1 MPVDSQS
8 RIVRFSIFEVDLQTG
23 ELCQQGHKVRL
34 QEQPFQVLAALL
46 ERPGEVV
53 TREELRNKLW
63 PLDTFVDFDHGLN
76 AAVKRLR
83 DVLGESAER
92 PIFVETV
99 ARRGYRFIG
108 PVQIPGTS
116 SALSDP
122 KGLPTSAS
130 GPWTWKWQVGG
141 TVLALLVVAS
151 MIAGWFLWRHT
162 SRSKRSQASLTLER
176 LTTHASENWIITSA
190 ISPDGKYLAYS
201 DKTGVYL
208 RLLSTGEL
216 HSLLPKIPDV
226 TFLGWFP
233 DSTQLLASWATP
245 PANKRLWVLSIL
257 GGSPR
262 QVSDEGWAASVSPDG
277 SQIVFLKGPDFA
289 DMGHEIW
296 VMRANGADQRKLVSF
311 PEGGFGSP
319 VWSPDG
325 RWIAYVRFKSGPYT
339 EEGWIE
345 LFNLE
350 QSTKKVVLSDPHLS
364 GWGLIWLP
372 DGRLV
377 YVVYEPPPS
386 QNSSNFWAASLD
398 LSTGRFAG
406 TAARITSGDGFAAK
420 PSVTAD
426 GKRLVFVRGRPQTD
440 VYVAEFSA
448 KGPRLNTPR
457 RLTIDEA
464 DDLPFDW
471 TVDNQAVLFTSNRT
485 GTTNIFR
492 QRIDETSAEMLIV
505 DQEKKSAICRLSPDG
520 SQILYSVPTN
530 PSNDLGPVRLMR
542 APINGGPPQIVLEAP
557 TIGNFECSH
566 TPATI
571 CAFGQEKPKELV
583 ISVFNPIVG
592 EPHEVATLRKHTAD
606 WAWGLSPD
614 GKSIAAFTFGPN
626 NNRILVLSLS
636 GQPIREL
643 TVKNWSG
650 FNSLDWAADSKGLFV
665 SSNPAGLRESLLYVD
680 LAGNAHQ
687 IWQVNHVW
695 PSWAVPSRNGKYL
708 AILGPTIDSNVWM
721 AENF

>member
-1 MPVDSQS
+1 
-8 RIVRFSIFEVDLQTG
+8 
-23 ELCQQGHKVRL
+23 
-34 QEQPFQVLAALL
+34 
-46 ERPGEVV
+46 
-53 TREELRNKLW
+53 LRNKLW

-325 RWIAYVRFKSGPYT
+325 RRIAYVRFKSGPYT

-372 DGRLV
+372 DGR
-377 YVVYEPPPS
+377 S
-386 QNSSNFWAASLD
+386 
-398 LSTGRFAG
+398 
-406 TAARITSGDGFAAK
+406 
-420 PSVTAD
+420 
-426 GKRLVFVRGRPQTD
+426 
-440 VYVAEFSA
+440 
-448 KGPRLNTPR
+448 
-457 RLTIDEA
+457 
-464 DDLPFDW
+464 
-471 TVDNQAVLFTSNRT
+471 
-485 GTTNIFR
+485 
-492 QRIDETSAEMLIV
+492 M
-505 DQEKKSAICRLSPDG
+505 
-520 SQILYSVPTN
+520 
-530 PSNDLGPVRLMR
+530 
-542 APINGGPPQIVLEAP
+542 
-557 TIGNFECSH
+557 
-566 TPATI
+566 
-571 CAFGQEKPKELV
+571 
-583 ISVFNPIVG
+583 
-592 EPHEVATLRKHTAD
+592 
-606 WAWGLSPD
+606 
-614 GKSIAAFTFGPN
+614 
-626 NNRILVLSLS
+626 
-636 GQPIREL
+636 
-643 TVKNWSG
+643 
-650 FNSLDWAADSKGLFV
+650 
-665 SSNPAGLRESLLYVD
+665 
-680 LAGNAHQ
+680 
-687 IWQVNHVW
+687 
-695 PSWAVPSRNGKYL
+695 
-708 AILGPTIDSNVWM
+708 
-721 AENF
+721 